1 MNDDRRI
8 RFLIVDDEAV
18 VREICACIGEAMGFR
33 CQEAGSAEDALA
45 LIERDA
51 PDIVVT
57 DLRLPEKSGME
68 LLELIKSR
76 RPHTEV
82 AIMTGHGTIGSAVQA
97 MKLGAYHY
105 ITKPFAVEEMKL
117 MLERM
122 AEKVRLMVERDR
134 LRERVRELESGIA
147 QVGGAGRRYSSEVG
161 VPAPPW
167 GHSSAAEL
175 QVPTDLEHLE
185 RLTIQRVF
193 QQVRGDKALARKM
206 LGISR
211 ATLYRKL
218 KRYNLVPQGEQ
229 TPVE

>member
-147 QVGGAGRRYSSEVG
+147 QVGGPAGAN
-161 VPAPPW
+161 PATTW
-167 GHSSAAEL
+167 THSSVEPQA
-175 QVPTDLEHLE
+175 PTDLEHLE
-185 RLTIQRVF
+185 KVTIQRVF
-193 QQVRGDKALARKM
+193 QQVHGDKVLARKM

-218 KRYNLVPQGEQ
+218 KRYNLIPQAEH
-229 TPVE
+229 TPVD